1 MDTIL
6 LYFLIIKN
14 KYTFQNQS
22 FSEII
27 IQKLNHNLVDTIT
40 LEYYLVEKSINKSN
54 KSINQSINQ
63 SINHIQYAISTENNT
78 SHFNI

>member
-1 MDTIL
+1 MDTMDTIL

-22 FSEII
+22 SSEII

-54 KSINQSINQ
+54 QSINQ
-63 SINHIQYAISTENNT
+63 SINHIQYAISTENNK